1 MNELKSK
8 KYLETLNL
16 KNQKRKAEEALEY
29 MQEQRNGFFD
39 GEEDFNALSECFSK
53 YTENEIKKM
62 NLEQLLVVR
71 EEMEEVGFTLNRPT
85 GSNMSD
91 EEYLKD
97 MIIYFKSMIDSENK
111 LNELISNFDEEI
123 AKSNQELENIMKD
136 YSNSVIHLMREE
148 IANNPKFKE
157 TKLGGIYEG
166 IMKSFDNSFD
176 LQPVLT
182 VAKELNPANTIND
195 YKMNRDKVYKQYL
208 SVIKRLNVKHDLS
221 QFNNVQSL
229 VTDKD
234 YGEEYNGFLIF
245 VLMKFIAKRG
255 QSLDFSKKVDGV
267 FASQLCTNMYLL
279 SSNADDEVIQGKFKD
294 SCRELLEIYL
304 G

>member
-157 TKLGGIYEG
+157 TKLGEIYEG

-182 VAKELNPANTIND
+182 VAKELIP
-195 YKMNRDKVYKQYL
+195 
-208 SVIKRLNVKHDLS
+208 
-221 QFNNVQSL
+221 
-229 VTDKD
+229 
-234 YGEEYNGFLIF
+234 
-245 VLMKFIAKRG
+245 
-255 QSLDFSKKVDGV
+255 
-267 FASQLCTNMYLL
+267 L
-279 SSNADDEVIQGKFKD
+279 SSTLLPNLVSPSFI
-294 SCRELLEIYL
+294 REILTSTLI
-304 G
+304 